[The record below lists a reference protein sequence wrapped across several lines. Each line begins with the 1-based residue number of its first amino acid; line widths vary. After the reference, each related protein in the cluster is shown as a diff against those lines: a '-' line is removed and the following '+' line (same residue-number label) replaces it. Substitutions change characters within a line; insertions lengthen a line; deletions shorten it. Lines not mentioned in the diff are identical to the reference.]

1 MADPRYFNRL
11 GPLTLEEIAALSGAA
26 IADSASASVK
36 VNGVA
41 PVGEARPGCLSYA
54 EAKVAI
60 PASLD
65 GVVLIAPAAR
75 IAEAQAA
82 GAVVLE
88 HSAPRSG
95 FARAA
100 AHLFELRQ
108 IAAGP
113 AIHPDAVIAA
123 EAVIAPNVVIGAG
136 AQIDSGA
143 YIGAGSVIG
152 PGCHIGRGSR
162 IGSNVTIVCS
172 VIGSDCNI
180 LSGCVIGESGFGVA
194 VSPEGVVD
202 VPHLGEVVIGDRVT
216 IGAGTAID
224 RGVFGPTRIGDDTKI
239 DNLCQIAH
247 NCQIGRG
254 VLMAA
259 FAGVSGSTKIGDGV
273 MFGGRVGVADQLTI
287 GDGARLAANAAAMG
301 DLPGGQTYSGAPAQ
315 PIRQH
320 MREIAELRRLV
331 RNKDKSKRGG

>member
-26 IADSASASVK
+26 IADSAHKSQIVDD
-36 VNGVA
+36 VA
-41 PVGEARPGCLSYA
+41 PVADSRAGCLSYA
-54 EAKVAI
+54 EEKIAI
-60 PASLD
+60 PDALR
-65 GVVLIAPAAR
+65 GVFLIVPESRVDEAR
-75 IAEAQAA
+75 AA
-82 GAVVLE
+82 GAIVLT
-88 HSAPRSG
+88 HSAPRTG

-100 AHLFELRQ
+100 AKLFKLRR
-108 IAAGP
+108 IGP
-113 AIHPDAVIAA
+113 GDALHPEA
-123 EAVIAPNVVIGAG
+123 EISVDAVIAPNVVIGAG
-136 AQIDSGA
+136 AVISAGA
-143 YIGAGSVIG
+143 YIGGGSVIG
-152 PGCHIGRGSR
+152 PGCR
-162 IGSNVTIVCS
+162 IGQGTRIGANVSVVCTTI
-172 VIGSDCNI
+172 GADCNI
-180 LSGCVIGESGFGVA
+180 LSGSVIGESGFGVA
-194 VSPEGVVD
+194 VSGEGVVD

-216 IGAGTAID
+216 IGANSAID
-224 RGVFGPTRIGDDTKI
+224 RGVFGATRIGDDSKI

-320 MREIAELRRLV
+320 MREIAELRRMV